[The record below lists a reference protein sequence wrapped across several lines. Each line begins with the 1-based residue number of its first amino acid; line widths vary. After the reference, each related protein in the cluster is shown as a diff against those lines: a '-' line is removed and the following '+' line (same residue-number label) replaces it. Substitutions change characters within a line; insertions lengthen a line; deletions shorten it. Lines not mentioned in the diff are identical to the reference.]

1 MDSLRRRQ
9 CAAIGSRWVS
19 VLRRVRGIRRPRRDT
34 CDCPQSEA
42 ARLLAGLT
50 CHLADNVL
58 QRENVS
64 LSTNGRG
71 ITVRGRLVSFETI
84 VECNYVRIMHAKC
97 YRLYRL
103 TRRNR
108 NAFPIT

>member
-1 MDSLRRRQ
+1 
-9 CAAIGSRWVS
+9 
-19 VLRRVRGIRRPRRDT
+19 
-34 CDCPQSEA
+34 
-42 ARLLAGLT
+42 
-50 CHLADNVL
+50 VL

-108 NAFPIT
+108 NAFPITVTELNVIAALAIMGLSSNPKKG